1 MIGKLKEKLKNR
13 KFLLKFLLAVIA
25 LIALIAASVYTVFI
39 KPTLSE
45 DRYIY
50 KEEQVQRGD
59 LILGIME
66 SGNVTLDE
74 SSIDYTLELEDED
87 EDEDE
92 DDSDDEDDDEEETIK
107 YLEIEDVY
115 AVSGQHIEEGEALFK
130 LTEKSVEAVSKR
142 LNTLYTE
149 AQIALSEAETEY
161 KIELLT
167 AKGTYDTSMLEADRA
182 ESTYSS
188 SQSRTQESVNILSA
202 DIKVLE
208 ADIAYAQEQ
217 LADEDLWESLDDAQT
232 EYTQALN
239 IYEDTDAHNATAY
252 ASNYADYKNA
262 KEQLDTIQGQIDE
275 LNQTIEDSEKSI
287 AKKQKDIAAAQSGL
301 EVEGLTN
308 KSAYDNAVAGGE
320 LAEDIYSYTV
330 NSLEEAVASA
340 QADMDEA
347 QQNLEDFQSFVGDDG
362 IIYADGSG
370 VVTSVSYEAGD
381 DLINTGA
388 ILSYVE
394 EDAYAVTIDVSEEDV
409 SAIAVGDTVDIVMN
423 AYPDEVYEG
432 TVESITTT
440 ATSDYASTISYPVTI
455 KIEGDISLLFGG
467 MTADVTFITDSVSDV
482 LYISKKAVQEI
493 DGKSYVYIKGAAG
506 NRKLTEVETGF
517 SDGTNVE
524 IISGLSEEDV
534 VYIESKVS
542 ASDEELTESETMEQE
557 SSGDG
562 NEQEMSG
569 DGSMPDGGDFSGGED
584 MQNGGSFPDNG
595 GDMPDMGGGFPG
607 N

>member
-1 MIGKLKEKLKNR
+1 MIGKLKEKLKSKKFLR
-13 KFLLKFLLAVIA
+13 KFLLTVIV
-25 LIALIAASVYTVFI
+25 LTALIAASIYTVFI

-66 SGNVTLDE
+66 SGNVTLEE
-74 SSIDYTLELEDED
+74 SSIDYTLELEDD
-87 EDEDE
+87 DD
-92 DDSDDEDDDEEETIK
+92 DDSDDDDDEEEETIK

-115 AVSGQHIEEGEALFK
+115 AVSGQHIEKGEALFK

-142 LNTLYTE
+142 LHTLYTE

-167 AKGTYDTSMLEADRA
+167 AKGTYDTSMLEAGKA
-182 ESTYSS
+182 KAAYNS

-208 ADIAYAQEQ
+208 ADIAYAQDQ
-217 LADEDLWESLDDAQT
+217 LADEELWESLDDAQT

-239 IYEDTDAHNATAY
+239 IYEDTDVHNATAY
-252 ASNYADYKNA
+252 ASNYADYKSA
-262 KEQLDTIQGQIDE
+262 KEQLDRIQGQIDE

-287 AKKQKDIAAAQSGL
+287 AKKQEDIAAAQSGL

-308 KSAYDNAVAGGE
+308 KSTYDNAVVGGE
-320 LAEDIYSYTV
+320 LAEDIYNYTV

-362 IIYADGSG
+362 IIYADGGG
-370 VVTSVSYEAGD
+370 VVTSVSYETGD
-381 DLINTGA
+381 DLITAGA
-388 ILSYVE
+388 ILSYVK
-394 EDAYAVTIDVSEEDV
+394 EDAYAVTIDVLEEDV
-409 SAIAVGDTVDIVMN
+409 SAIAVGDKVDIVMT

-432 TVESITTT
+432 IVESITTT

-467 MTADVTFITDSVSDV
+467 MTADVTFVTDSVSDV

-493 DGKSYVYIKGAAG
+493 DGKNYVYTKGQTG

-517 SDGTNVE
+517 SDGTNIE
-524 IISGLSEEDV
+524 IVSGLSEGDV

-542 ASDEELTESETMEQE
+542 ASDEELTESGTMEQ
-557 SSGDG
+557 GDLIDG
-562 NEQEMSG
+562 NQQEMPD
-569 DGSMPDGGDFSGGED
+569 DGSMPDAGDFPGGEN
-584 MQNGGSFPDNG
+584 MQNGGGFPGNG
-595 GDMPDMGGGFPG
+595 EDMPYMGGGFPG

>member
-1 MIGKLKEKLKNR
+1 MIGKLRERLKSKKFLR
-13 KFLLKFLLAVIA
+13 KFLLAAIVLT
-25 LIALIAASVYTVFI
+25 ALIAASIYTVFI
-39 KPTLSE
+39 KPRLSE

-66 SGNVTLDE
+66 SGNITLDE
-74 SSIDYTLELEDED
+74 SSINYTLELEDED
-87 EDEDE
+87 DDDE
-92 DDSDDEDDDEEETIK
+92 DSDDEDDDEEETIK

-115 AVSGQHIEEGEALFK
+115 AVSGQHIKEGDALFK

-142 LNTLYTE
+142 VNTLYTE
-149 AQIALSEAETEY
+149 TQIALSEAETEY
-161 KIELLT
+161 KIELLA
-167 AKGTYDTSMLEADRA
+167 AKGTYDTSILEANKA
-182 ESTYSS
+182 ESSYNS
-188 SQSRTQESVNILSA
+188 SQSRTEESVNILSA

-239 IYEDTDAHNATAY
+239 IYEDTDVHNATAY
-252 ASNYADYKNA
+252 ASNYADYKSA
-262 KEQLDTIQGQIDE
+262 KEQLDMIQGQIDE

-287 AKKQKDIAAAQSGL
+287 TEKQKDIAAARSGL

-308 KSAYDNAVAGGE
+308 KGAYNNAVVGGE
-320 LAEDIYSYTV
+320 LAEDIYNYTV

-347 QQNLEDFQSFVGDDG
+347 AQNLEDFQSFVGEDG

-370 VVTSVSYEAGD
+370 VVTSVSYGAGD
-381 DLINTGA
+381 DLIAAGA
-388 ILSYVE
+388 ILSYVK

-409 SAIAVGDTVDIVMN
+409 SAIAVGDTVDIVMA

-432 TVESITTT
+432 TVGSITTT

-455 KIEGDISLLFGG
+455 KIEGDISLLFGE
-467 MTADVTFITDSVSDV
+467 MTADVTFVTDSVSDV

-493 DGKSYVYIKGAAG
+493 DGKSYVYTKGQTG

-517 SDGTNVE
+517 SDGTNIE
-524 IISGLSEEDV
+524 IVSGLSEGDI

-542 ASDEELTESETMEQE
+542 ASDEELSESGIMEQ
-557 SSGDG
+557 SDSVDVIG
-562 NEQEMSG
+562 QEMSG
-569 DGSMPDGGDFSGGED
+569 DGSMPDVENFSGGEN
-584 MQNGGSFPDNG
+584 MQNGGGFSGNG
-595 GDMPDMGGGFPG
+595 GNMPDMSGGFPG

>member
-1 MIGKLKEKLKNR
+1 MIGRLKERLKSKKFLR
-13 KFLLKFLLAVIA
+13 KFLLAAIVLT
-25 LIALIAASVYTVFI
+25 ALIAASIYTVFI
-39 KPTLSE
+39 KPRLSE

-66 SGNVTLDE
+66 SGNITLDE
-74 SSIDYTLELEDED
+74 SSINYTLELEDED
-87 EDEDE
+87 DDDE
-92 DDSDDEDDDEEETIK
+92 DSDDEDDDEEETIK

-115 AVSGQHIEEGEALFK
+115 AVSGQHIKEGDELFK
-130 LTEKSVEAVSKR
+130 LTEKSVEAVGKR

-149 AQIALSEAETEY
+149 TQIALSEAETEY

-167 AKGTYDTSMLEADRA
+167 AKGTYDTSIMEANKA
-182 ESTYSS
+182 KSSYNS
-188 SQSRTQESVNILSA
+188 SQSMTEESVNILSA

-239 IYEDTDAHNATAY
+239 IYEDTDVHNATAY
-252 ASNYADYKNA
+252 ASNYADYKSA
-262 KEQLDTIQGQIDE
+262 REQLDMIQGQIDE

-287 AKKQKDIAAAQSGL
+287 TEKQKDIAAAQSGL

-308 KSAYDNAVAGGE
+308 KGAYNNAVVGGE
-320 LAEDIYSYTV
+320 LAEDIYNYTV
-330 NSLEEAVASA
+330 NSLKEAVASA
-340 QADMDEA
+340 QADTDEA
-347 QQNLEDFQSFVGDDG
+347 AQNLEDFQSFVGEDG

-370 VVTSVSYEAGD
+370 VVTSVSYKAGD
-381 DLINTGA
+381 DLIAAGA
-388 ILSYVE
+388 ILSYVK

-409 SAIAVGDTVDIVMN
+409 SAIAVGDTVDIVMA

-432 TVESITTT
+432 TVDSITTT

-467 MTADVTFITDSVSDV
+467 MTADVTFVTDSVSDV

-493 DGKSYVYIKGAAG
+493 DGKSYVYTKGQTG
-506 NRKLTEVETGF
+506 NKKLIEVETGF
-517 SDGTNVE
+517 SDGTNIE
-524 IISGLSEEDV
+524 IVSGLSEGDI

-542 ASDEELTESETMEQE
+542 ASDEELSESGIIEQ
-557 SSGDG
+557 SGSGDG
-562 NEQEMSG
+562 SGQEMSG
-569 DGSMPDGGDFSGGED
+569 DGIMPDAGDFSGGENI
-584 MQNGGSFPDNG
+584 QN
-595 GDMPDMGGGFPG
+595 GGGFPG
-607 N
+607 NGGNMPDMSGGFPGN

>member
-1 MIGKLKEKLKNR
+1 MIGKLKEKFKNR
-13 KFLLKFLLAVIA
+13 KFLLKFLLTVIA

-87 EDEDE
+87 EDED
-92 DDSDDEDDDEEETIK
+92 DSDDEDDEDEEAIK

-167 AKGTYDTSMLEADRA
+167 AKGTYDTSMLEADEA
-182 ESTYSS
+182 ESSYSS
-188 SQSRTQESVNILSA
+188 SQSQTQESVNILSA
-202 DIKVLE
+202 EIKVLE
-208 ADIAYAQEQ
+208 ADIAYAQKQ
-217 LADEDLWESLDDAQT
+217 LEDEDLWESLEDAQT

-239 IYEDTDAHNATAY
+239 IYEDTDVHDATAY

-262 KEQLDTIQGQIDE
+262 KDQLDMIQGQIDD
-275 LNQTIEDSEKSI
+275 LNKTIEDSQKSI
-287 AKKQKDIAAAQSGL
+287 AEKQEDITATQSGL

-308 KSAYDNAVAGGE
+308 KSAYDNAVVGGE
-320 LAEDIYSYTV
+320 LAEDIYNYTV
-330 NSLEEAVASA
+330 NSLEETVASA
-340 QADMDEA
+340 QADLDEA
-347 QQNLEDFQSFVGDDG
+347 QQNLEDFESFVGDDG

-370 VVTSVSYEAGD
+370 VVTNVSYEAGD
-381 DLINTGA
+381 DLINTGV

-394 EDAYAVTIDVSEEDV
+394 DDAYAVTIDVSEEDV
-409 SAIAVGDTVDIVMN
+409 SAIAVGDTVDIVMT

-432 TVESITTT
+432 TVASITTS
-440 ATSDYASTISYPVTI
+440 ATSDYASTISYPVNI

-467 MTADVTFITDSVSDV
+467 MTADVTFVTDSVSDV
-482 LYISKKAVQEI
+482 LYISQKAVQEI
-493 DGKSYVYIKGAAG
+493 DGKSYVYVKGATG
-506 NRKLTEVETGF
+506 NKKLTEVETGF
-517 SDGTNVE
+517 TDGTNVE
-524 IISGLSEEDV
+524 IVSGLSEGDI

-542 ASDEELTESETMEQE
+542 ASDEELTESETMEQDN
-557 SSGDG
+557 SGDS

-569 DGSMPDGGDFSGGED
+569 DGSMPEGGDFSGGED
-584 MQNGGSFPDNG
+584 MPDMDGGFPGNG